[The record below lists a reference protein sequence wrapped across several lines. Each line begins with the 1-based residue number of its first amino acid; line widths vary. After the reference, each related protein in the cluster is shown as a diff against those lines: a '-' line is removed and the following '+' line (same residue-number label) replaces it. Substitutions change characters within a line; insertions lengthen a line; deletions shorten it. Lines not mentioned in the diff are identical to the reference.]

1 MTRLIAWVF
10 AVLML
15 APGLDAAAQQKS
27 RLQDILAKSVLRIGT
42 TGDFNPMSM
51 RDPATNTYK
60 GFDIDA
66 MEQLAKDMGVKAEFV
81 PAEWATLGQG
91 LMTNKYDIFSG
102 ASLNMARARTI
113 SFSQPYLF
121 VGTVPVTLK
130 ANAAKFASWE
140 AINQAGI
147 NIAVSMGTVF
157 EEQAKQHFPKASIK
171 AVQTPATGFQE
182 VLARRAEVTIT
193 SNIEAAGLVQR
204 YAELAMPA
212 GNFELRNRRPL
223 AYPVPQG
230 DADWL
235 AFVNSWVTLKH
246 AEGYFDGLEKKWGLK
261 AK

>member
-1 MTRLIAWVF
+1 MTKIVAWVLAI
-10 AVLML
+10 AVLGTGIE
-15 APGLDAAAQQKS
+15 ASAQQKS

-66 MEQLAKDMGVKAEFV
+66 MEQLAKDMGAKAEFV
-81 PAEWATLGQG
+81 SADWATLGQG

-113 SFSQPYLF
+113 AFSQPYLF

-130 ANAAKFASWE
+130 ANAAKYTSWE

-182 VLARRAEVTIT
+182 VLARRAELTIT

-204 YAELAMPA
+204 YPELALPA

-223 AYPVPQG
+223 SFPVPQG

-235 AFVNSWVTLKH
+235 NFVNNWVTLKQ
-246 AEGYFDGLEKKWGLK
+246 AEGFFDGLEKKWGLK
-261 AK
+261 SN